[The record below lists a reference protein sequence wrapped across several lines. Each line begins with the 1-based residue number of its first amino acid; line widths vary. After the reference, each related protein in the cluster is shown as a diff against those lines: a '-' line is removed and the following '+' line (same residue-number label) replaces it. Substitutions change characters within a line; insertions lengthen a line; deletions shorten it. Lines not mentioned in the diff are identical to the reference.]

1 MYMLYKQTNARL
13 VCDVRP
19 RLHVICN
26 TVEKVTLD
34 VGGSTESV
42 FTSWTCKYW
51 VKRRLQKMELLL
63 NEFTR

>member
-1 MYMLYKQTNARL
+1 MLYKQTKARL

-42 FTSWTCKYW
+42 FTS
-51 VKRRLQKMELLL
+51 
-63 NEFTR
+63 